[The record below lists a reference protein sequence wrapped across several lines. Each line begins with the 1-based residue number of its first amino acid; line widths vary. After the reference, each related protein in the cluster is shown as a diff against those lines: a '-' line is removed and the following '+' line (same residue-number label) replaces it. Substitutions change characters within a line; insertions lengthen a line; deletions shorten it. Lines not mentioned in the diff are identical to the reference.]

1 MSAVQPNPGE
11 RAPRGVSPP
20 DILIVPTC
28 ADPALVARAEAWGE
42 RLGIPVNSAAV
53 EPKTAC
59 WIRVE
64 RNHLSLCTKSSGR
77 PLCVH
82 VDFVGGRTGFRRHS
96 ALSKR
101 QPLARAVGR
110 HRGAV
115 SIVDTTAGLGADTFL
130 LACLGCRVTA
140 VERSPVLHAML
151 EEGLARA
158 RMRSNPQLAE
168 VLTRITL
175 VHTDARDHLA
185 SLADS
190 DRPDVVYV
198 DPMYPIAEKSA
209 LPQKEM
215 RVCRALVGDDADAAE
230 LLAVA
235 RTVAGRRAVV
245 KRSPSAP
252 PLDGKRSLV
261 VTGRRVRYDVYL
273 AGAGD
278 ADHFAGACSH

>member
-1 MSAVQPNPGE
+1 M
-11 RAPRGVSPP
+11 SPP
-20 DILIVPTC
+20 DLLVVPAC
-28 ADPALVARAEAWGE
+28 ADPTLVARAEALGE
-42 RLGIPVNSAAV
+42 RLGIPVDPAAT

-64 RNHLSLCTKSSGR
+64 RDYLSLCTASAAR
-77 PLCVH
+77 PLCVR

-110 HRGAV
+110 HRGPV
-115 SIVDTTAGLGADTFL
+115 SIVDATAGLGADTFL

-158 RMRSNPQLAE
+158 GDRSNPQLAE

-175 VHTDARDHLA
+175 VHADAREHLA

-215 RVCRALVGDDADAAE
+215 RVCRALVGDDADAGE

-235 RTVAGRRAVV
+235 RTVARRRAVV
-245 KRSPSAP
+245 KRSPCAP
-252 PLDGKRSLV
+252 PLDERRSLV

-273 AGAGD
+273 TGAGD
-278 ADHFAGACSH
+278 ADHSTGACSH